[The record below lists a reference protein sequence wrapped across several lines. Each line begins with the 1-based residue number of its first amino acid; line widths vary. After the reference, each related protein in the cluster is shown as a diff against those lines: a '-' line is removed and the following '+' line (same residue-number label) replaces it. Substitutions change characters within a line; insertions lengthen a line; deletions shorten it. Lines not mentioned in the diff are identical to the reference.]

1 MKSDGNIDAIPVTAH
16 GIGMRFFSDNAASVH
31 PDVIAALSA
40 ANKVDTAYDGD
51 ALSQSLDS
59 GFSAVFECD
68 VSALWISTGTA
79 ANALALASLCPPHGS
94 IICHKDAHIQ
104 IDECGAPEFYTHG
117 AKLLLGEGEGAKL
130 SPSTIRAIAG
140 SVRNDVHQAQPR
152 AVSITNATEYGL
164 TYRADEVAAI
174 GDTARQLGLGLHMD
188 GARFANAVASTRAS
202 PADLTWR
209 AGVDA
214 LSFGFVKNGGM
225 SAEALVFF
233 KPELVEATRYR
244 RKRGGHLL
252 SKGRYLAAQLVAM
265 LKDDL
270 WLKNAQAAN
279 AAALRIASAS
289 EGRLVYPVEANEVFV
304 RMTDAEAATLRVQ
317 GFDFYDWA
325 PGEIR
330 LVTSW
335 DQPECEVSALAAAI
349 SAL

>member
-1 MKSDGNIDAIPVTAH
+1 
-16 GIGMRFFSDNAASVH
+16 MRFFSDNAASVH
-31 PDVIAALSA
+31 PDVLHAL
-40 ANKVDTAYDGD
+40 ANANHVDTAYDGD
-51 ALSQSLDS
+51 NLSQSLDTA
-59 GFSAVFECD
+59 FSKVFECD
-68 VSALWISTGTA
+68 VSVLWVSTGTA
-79 ANALALASLCPPHGS
+79 ANALALASLCLPHGS
-94 IICHKDAHIQ
+94 VICHKDAHIQ

-130 SPSTIRAIAG
+130 SPSTIRNIAG
-140 SVRNDVHQAQPR
+140 SIRKDVHQAQPH

-164 TYRADEVAAI
+164 TYRADEVGAI
-174 GDTARQLGLGLHMD
+174 GETARQLGLGFHMD
-188 GARFANAVASTRAS
+188 GARFANAVASTRSA

-209 AGVDA
+209 AGVDI

-252 SKGRYLAAQLVAM
+252 SKGRYLAAQLTAM

-270 WLKNAQAAN
+270 WLKNARAAN
-279 AAALRIASAS
+279 DAAQILAAASS
-289 EGRLVYPVEANEVFV
+289 GRLVYPVEANEVFV
-304 RMTDAEAATLRVQ
+304 RMSPAEAASLRAQ

-335 DQPECEVSALAAAI
+335 DQSKGEVSALASAI